1 MVYDVSFVASGACV
15 RARERVRE
23 WKIIRHRNYTYIY
36 KKKTLAGFLYAEKKK
51 KEKKSTGARANGNG
65 IYIRGRAYVNS

>member
-15 RARERVRE
+15 RVSECASEKLFVTV
-23 WKIIRHRNYTYIY
+23 IIHIYI

>member
-15 RARERVRE
+15 RVTECASEKLFVTV
-23 WKIIRHRNYTYIY
+23 IIHIYI
-36 KKKTLAGFLYAEKKK
+36 KKKLSLVSFTQKKKK